1 MGYGVRVGIIDI
13 GSNTARLLVAV
24 FAGQSVQAIHEER
37 ALLALG
43 DQVERHG
50 MLSELKIAETAKRA
64 RAYARIART
73 LGCATVEVIVT
84 APGRQAANGAELI
97 RALERATGLPVRV
110 LSPEEEGA
118 LAFEGAVAQAG
129 ALPDMIGVCDVGG
142 GSTEVVVGRPGEG
155 PDVLHSLDIGSLR
168 LTRRRLD
175 GDPPGKKAVGRARA
189 EISERFDG
197 ITVPTVDTA
206 LATGGSAR
214 ALRRVTGS
222 RVLDEEQIASAVKAI
237 GRRTTGWLAA
247 EHGLDPV
254 RARTLLAG
262 TLILAEA
269 QRRLGVPFEVA
280 RGGLR
285 EGAASSL
292 LASLAAA

>member
-43 DQVERHG
+43 DQVERDG
-50 MLSELKIAETAKRA
+50 ALSDLKIAETAERA

-97 RALERATGLPVRV
+97 RALERATGVAVRV
-110 LSPEEEGA
+110 LSSEEEGA
-118 LAFEGAVAQAG
+118 LAFDGAVAQAG
-129 ALPDMIGVCDVGG
+129 SLPDRIAVCDVGG
-142 GSTEVVVGRPGEG
+142 GSTEVVLGRPGEG
-155 PDVLHSLDIGSLR
+155 PEVIHSLDTGSLR
-168 LTRRRLD
+168 LTRRRL
-175 GDPPGKKAVGRARA
+175 GEDPPGKKAMARARA

-197 ITVPTVDTA
+197 IELSTVDTA

-222 RVLDEEQIASAVKAI
+222 RVLESDQIAAAVKAI
-237 GRRTTGWLAA
+237 VKRTTGELAA

-285 EGAASSL
+285 EGAAVSL
-292 LASLAAA
+292 LGMLAAA